1 MKIKEI
7 ELNNFRIYNG
17 KNTIDLTTSNNR
29 NIVIVSGDNGFGKTT
44 FLMSIVWCLY
54 GKQMEQVDEMYKNEI
69 TSKVGGYN
77 GYMRSC
83 LNKIAA
89 AQNDTKFSVS
99 LTLTGL
105 EMPDEL
111 KCDEVKIIRS
121 YDTKSALG
129 DDLLILF
136 DGKLIDEVFPTVPKE
151 ERIDAEE
158 FFIRERIMPIEIAKF
173 FFFDAERIVAYAKLD
188 SVEQQKNLAAA
199 YSQVLGIQK
208 YMSLKETL
216 TSLKD
221 DYRRKGANSKE
232 SEEYKRL
239 SLEIDK
245 SDSVLAELSS
255 RINELNIEIENKQ
268 DDVDSIQKRLLF
280 EGNTMSQEQLDE
292 YRTKQKDCKNEMDR
306 AQSGLKDLYN
316 YIPFGLS
323 GELFAQLVDQ
333 VRKESEHRQ
342 KKVQIDIA
350 EDRTNDLLN
359 ELDDESREVDF
370 PIDRKIRRFY
380 EDASKKL
387 IKKHFYS
394 EFDDNNDSDF
404 EELHNLTEVQTNTLV
419 SLVSR
424 IKSAQKDFTTLYDI
438 YGRAKREHSHIEMQ
452 IRDAET
458 RAESPLVVE
467 LKEKKVELEETI
479 EKLRQELIEKK
490 VEHKEKSDLVI
501 ANRKQKEI
509 LANKIQ
515 VSEKFK
521 AKDKAI
527 TELILSIDTFLTR
540 FKEDRKN
547 SLQQRILANINRLLH
562 KKELVKD
569 VQMFILND
577 MVDISLIGKDGKK
590 QDVSDL
596 SNGEKQMFST
606 SLLCAL
612 VEETGLQFPVFID
625 SPLQK
630 FDKDHSKNILEKFYP
645 SISEQVVLFPLL
657 EKELTEKEYMLI
669 KDKTEKTILI
679 KNNED
684 TGSYFKYI
692 DKNNLFN
699 L

>member
-17 KNTIDLTTSNNR
+17 KNTVDLTTSNDR
-29 NIVIVSGDNGFGKTT
+29 NIVIVSGENGFGKTT

-69 TSKVGGYN
+69 NSKKGGYN
-77 GYMRSC
+77 GYMISC

-89 AQNDTKFSVS
+89 ANNITKFSVS

-111 KCDEVKIIRS
+111 KCNEVKIIRS
-121 YDTKSALG
+121 YDTQNALG

-151 ERIDAEE
+151 EKIDAEE

-188 SVEQQKNLAAA
+188 SAEQQKNLAIA

-208 YMSLKETL
+208 YITLKETL
-216 TSLKD
+216 SSLKY
-221 DYRRKGANSKE
+221 DYRKKGVNSE
-232 SEEYKRL
+232 DTEEYNRL
-239 SLEIDK
+239 SLEIEN
-245 SDSVLAELSS
+245 SDSVLADLSQRIDEL
-255 RINELNIEIENKQ
+255 RYEIKNKK
-268 DDVDSIQKRLLF
+268 DDADSIQERLVL
-280 EGNTMSQEQLDE
+280 EGNTMTQEQLDE
-292 YRTKQKDCKNEMDR
+292 FRTKQKLCREEMDR

-359 ELDDESREVDF
+359 ELDEESREVDF
-370 PIDRKIRRFY
+370 PIDRRVRRFY
-380 EDASKKL
+380 EDAVKNL

-394 EFDDNNDSDF
+394 EFDDTTNPDF
-404 EELHNLTEVQTNTLV
+404 EELHNFTEVQSNTLV

-424 IKSAQKDFTTLYDI
+424 IKSAQKDFTSLYNN
-438 YGRAKREHSHIEMQ
+438 YGRAKKEYSRIEMQ
-452 IRDAET
+452 IRDAEA
-458 RAESPLVVE
+458 RAESPLIVE
-467 LKEKKVELEETI
+467 LKEKKRELDEAIEE
-479 EKLRQELIEKK
+479 LRQELIDKSGEYK
-490 VEHKEKSDLVI
+490 VKSEALI
-501 ANRKQKEI
+501 ANKKQKEV
-509 LANKIQ
+509 LFNRIQ
-515 VSEKFK
+515 VSEEFK
-521 AKDKAI
+521 AKDKVI
-527 TELILSIDTFLTR
+527 TELIQSVDTFLGK
-540 FKEDRKN
+540 FKEERKN
-547 SLQQRILANINRLLH
+547 SLQKRILANMNRLLH
-562 KKELVKD
+562 KKNLVKD
-569 VQMFILND
+569 VQVFIRHD
-577 MVDISLIGKDGKK
+577 IVDISLIGKDGKK
-590 QDVSDL
+590 QEVSDL

-606 SLLCAL
+606 SLLSAL
-612 VEETGLQFPVFID
+612 VEETGIQFPVFID

-630 FDKDHSKNILEKFYP
+630 FDKSHSKNILEKFYP
-645 SISEQVVLFPLL
+645 NVSEQVVLFPLL

-669 KDKTEKTILI
+669 KDKTEKAILI
-679 KNNED
+679 KNDEA
-684 TGSYFKYI
+684 TGSHFEST
-692 DKNNLFN
+692 DKNKLFN
-699 L
+699 A

>member
-17 KNTIDLTTSNNR
+17 KNTIDLTTSSDR
-29 NIVIVSGDNGFGKTT
+29 NIVIVSGENGFGKTT

-69 TSKVGGYN
+69 NSKRGGYN
-77 GYMRSC
+77 GYMSSC
-83 LNKIAA
+83 LNKMAA
-89 AQNDTKFSVS
+89 ANNETKFSVS

-111 KCDEVKIIRS
+111 KCNEIKIIRS
-121 YDTKSALG
+121 YDTKNASG

-158 FFIRERIMPIEIAKF
+158 FFIREQIMPIEIAKF

-188 SVEQQKNLAAA
+188 STEQQKNLADA

-208 YMSLKETL
+208 YISLKETL
-216 TSLKD
+216 SSLKD
-221 DYRRKGANSKE
+221 DYRKKGVNSKD
-232 SEEYKRL
+232 SEEYNRL
-239 SLEIDK
+239 LLEIEN
-245 SDSVLAELSS
+245 SDSVLEDLMQ
-255 RINELNIEIENKQ
+255 RKNELRNEIKNKQ
-268 DDVDSIQKRLLF
+268 DEVNSIQERLLL
-280 EGNTMSQEQLDE
+280 EGNTMTQEQLDE
-292 YRTKQKDCKNEMDR
+292 YRAKQIACKDEMDR

-370 PIDRKIRRFY
+370 AIDRKVRRFY
-380 EDASKKL
+380 EDAVKKL

-404 EELHNLTEVQTNTLV
+404 EELHNLTEIQSNTLV

-424 IKSAQKDFTTLYDI
+424 IKSAQKDFTSLYDI
-438 YGRAKREHSHIEMQ
+438 YGRAKREYSHIEMQ
-452 IRDAET
+452 IRDAEA
-458 RAESPLVVE
+458 RAESPLIVE
-467 LKEKKVELEETI
+467 LKEKKQELEETV
-479 EKLRQELIEKK
+479 EELQQELIE
-490 VEHKEKSDLVI
+490 VASDHKTKTDLVI
-501 ANRKQKEI
+501 ANKKQKEI
-509 LANKIQ
+509 LASKIQ

-527 TELILSIDTFLTR
+527 SELIQSVDTFLVR
-540 FKEDRKN
+540 FKEEKKN
-547 SLQQRILANINRLLH
+547 SLQKRILANMNRLLH

-569 VQMFILND
+569 VQVFILND
-577 MVDISLIGKDGKK
+577 MVDISLVGKDGKK

-606 SLLCAL
+606 ALLSAL

-630 FDKDHSKNILEKFYP
+630 FDKSHSKNILEKFYP
-645 SISEQVVLFPLL
+645 NISEQVVLFPLL

-669 KDKTEKTILI
+669 KDKTEKAILI
-679 KNNED
+679 KNNEAD
-684 TGSYFKYI
+684 GSHFESI